1 MRADDFGAIDIGA
14 DVDTD
19 TDTDIDTDIDID
31 VDVDIDVEASVGGR
45 PTRVSPTIRRK
56 RIVAKRL
63 ESWPSRALS
72 CPVGDSKGDGMD
84 RIQAME
90 VFTRVVD
97 ANSFTRAAET
107 LGMPRA
113 SVTTII
119 QNLEA
124 LLGVRLMH
132 RTTRRL
138 SLTPEGAAY
147 YEHCI
152 KIITEIAETDASF
165 QVGSRRPSG
174 ALRVHM
180 PSSLGR
186 RLVIPALPVFRQR
199 YPDIVLDLGLSDRP
213 VDPVEEGIDCMIRI
227 GPLEDSSMVARRIG
241 MLKRVTC
248 ASPDYLKRFGEPT
261 EIAELAAHHAVNFRA
276 SHGSRPVP
284 WVFVIDGKPV
294 EVRLNGGVTVNDSD
308 AYVTCGVEGFGMIQ
322 PTLFMVLPH
331 LLDGTLQEVLPGFN
345 PKPKPISIV
354 YPNSRHLSAKVRVFA
369 DWIAE
374 LFDSTPAL
382 EGGEDWRGS
391 AAARTAPASRG
402 QVAA

>member
-1 MRADDFGAIDIGA
+1 
-14 DVDTD
+14 
-19 TDTDIDTDIDID
+19 
-31 VDVDIDVEASVGGR
+31 
-45 PTRVSPTIRRK
+45 
-56 RIVAKRL
+56 
-63 ESWPSRALS
+63 
-72 CPVGDSKGDGMD
+72 MD

-97 ANSFTRAAET
+97 ANSFTRAADT
-107 LGMPRA
+107 LSMPRA

-147 YEHCI
+147 YEHCM
-152 KIITEIAETDASF
+152 KIIAEIAEADASF
-165 QVGSRRPSG
+165 QAGNRKPSG
-174 ALRVHM
+174 MLRVHM

-186 RLVIPALPVFRQR
+186 RIVLPSLSTFRQR
-199 YPDIVLDLGLSDRP
+199 YPDITLELGLSDRY
-213 VDPVEEGIDCMIRI
+213 VDPVEEGIDCMIRV

-248 ASPDYLKRFGEPT
+248 ASPDYLARHGEPN
-261 EIAELAAHHAVNFRA
+261 EIADLVEHQAVNFRA
-276 SHGSRPVP
+276 SHGARTIP
-284 WVFVIDGKPV
+284 WVFMIDGKPF
-294 EVRLNGGVTVNDSD
+294 EVRMNGSVTVNDSD
-308 AYVTCGVEGFGMIQ
+308 AYVTCGLEGFGMIQ

-331 LLDGTLQEVLPGFN
+331 LLDGSLVEVLPDCN

-354 YPNSRHLSAKVRVFA
+354 YPHNRHMSQKVRVFA

-374 LFDSTPAL
+374 VFEATPAL
-382 EGGEDWRGS
+382 EGGENWRGKVGVE
-391 AAARTAPASRG
+391 AAEAQRG
-402 QVAA
+402 AVVA

>member
-1 MRADDFGAIDIGA
+1 
-14 DVDTD
+14 
-19 TDTDIDTDIDID
+19 
-31 VDVDIDVEASVGGR
+31 
-45 PTRVSPTIRRK
+45 
-56 RIVAKRL
+56 
-63 ESWPSRALS
+63 
-72 CPVGDSKGDGMD
+72 MD

-107 LGMPRA
+107 LGIPRA

-124 LLGVRLMH
+124 FLGVRLMH

-138 SLTPEGAAY
+138 SLTPDGAAY

-152 KIITEIAETDASF
+152 KIITEIAEADASF
-165 QVGSRRPSG
+165 QAGNRKPSG

-186 RLVIPALPVFRQR
+186 RIVIPALSTFHQR
-199 YPDIVLDLGLSDRP
+199 YPDITLDLGLSDRP
-213 VDPVEEGIDCMIRI
+213 VDPVEEGVDCMIRI

-248 ASPDYLKRFGEPT
+248 ASPSYLARHGEPDGI
-261 EIAELAAHHAVNFRA
+261 ESLASHHAVNFRA
-276 SHGSRPVP
+276 AHGGRPVP

-294 EVRLNGGVTVNDSD
+294 EVKMNSLVSVNDSD
-308 AYVTCGVEGFGMIQ
+308 AYVTCAIEGFGMIQ
-322 PTLFMVLPH
+322 PTLFMVLPY
-331 LLDGTLQEVLPGFN
+331 LLDGSLKEVLTAFN

-354 YPNSRHLSAKVRVFA
+354 YPHNRHLSAKVRAFA
-369 DWIAE
+369 EWIGE
-374 LFDSTPAL
+374 LFDSMPAL
-382 EGGEDWRGS
+382 ENEP
-391 AAARTAPASRG
+391 RTRAPAAGKEGRPRRDA
-402 QVAA
+402 VTA

>member
-1 MRADDFGAIDIGA
+1 MEQGLC
-14 DVDTD
+14 
-19 TDTDIDTDIDID
+19 
-31 VDVDIDVEASVGGR
+31 R
-45 PTRVSPTIRRK
+45 PF
-56 RIVAKRL
+56 
-63 ESWPSRALS
+63 RALYAVLFCWRVEGGS
-72 CPVGDSKGDGMD
+72 MD

-97 ANSFTRAAET
+97 ANSFTRAADT
-107 LGMPRA
+107 LSMPRA

-147 YEHCI
+147 YEHCV
-152 KIITEIAETDASF
+152 KIIAEIMETDASF
-165 QVGSRRPSG
+165 QTGNRKPSG
-174 ALRVHM
+174 VLRVHM

-186 RLVIPALPVFRQR
+186 RIVIPALSAFRQR
-199 YPDIVLDLGLSDRP
+199 YPDITLDLGLADRP
-213 VDPVEEGIDCMIRI
+213 VDPVEEGIDCMIRV

-248 ASPDYLKRFGEPT
+248 ASPDYLKRHGDPH
-261 EIAELAAHHAVNFRA
+261 EITDLAEHVAVNFRA
-276 SHGSRPVP
+276 SHGARPIP

-294 EVRLNGGVTVNDSD
+294 EVRMSGSVTVNDSD

-322 PTLFMVLPH
+322 PTLFMVLPN
-331 LLDGTLQEVLPGFN
+331 LLDGSLLEVLPGCN

-354 YPNSRHLSAKVRVFA
+354 YPHNRHLSAKVRVFA

-374 LFDSTPAL
+374 LFESTPAL
-382 EGGEDWRGS
+382 EGGEDWRGRLR
-391 AAARTAPASRG
+391 ARASEPARG
-402 QVAA
+402 PVAA